1 MSRLKLA
8 ALAAASTAALLSTNA
23 HAADTA
29 APADAT
35 EVDKVT
41 VTATRSEKP
50 VSQVPATVTVFSAS
64 TLR

>member
-8 ALAAASTAALLSTNA
+8 ALAAASTAALLSANA
-23 HAADTA
+23 HAADIA

-41 VTATRSEKP
+41 VTATRSWR
-50 VSQVPATVTVFSAS
+50 V
-64 TLR
+64 